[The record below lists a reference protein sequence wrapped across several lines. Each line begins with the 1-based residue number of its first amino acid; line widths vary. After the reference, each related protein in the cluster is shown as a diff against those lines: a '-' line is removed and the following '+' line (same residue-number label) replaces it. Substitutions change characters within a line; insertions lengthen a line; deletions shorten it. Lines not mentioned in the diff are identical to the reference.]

1 MNITSAKVEL
11 AKFILDIDDPELIER
26 IHDLLMKEE
35 SDFWVQL
42 SEEEKQEI
50 KFAISQLD
58 KGKKISFE
66 SYMEKIS

>member
-26 IHDLLMKEE
+26 IHCLLMKEE
-35 SDFWVQL
+35 SDFWAQL

-50 KFAISQLD
+50 KLGIAQLD
-58 KGKKISFE
+58 EGKKVSFE
-66 SYMEKIS
+66 SYRAF